1 MGRSLKK
8 GPFVAERL
16 LEKIRKKTPGDK
28 SPIKTWYRN
37 STITPEMIGVTF
49 EVHNGKTFIKVFVS
63 DDMVGHKLG
72 EFSPTRK
79 FQRHGGR
86 LQKEVE
92 MKAGENGKPVAP
104 KPDAKKE

>member
-8 GPFVAERL
+8 GPFVEERL
-16 LEKIRKKTPGDK
+16 LEKLRKKPAGDK

-37 STITPEMIGVTF
+37 STIAPEMIGYTF
-49 EVHNGKTFIKVFVS
+49 EVHNGKNFVKVFIS

-72 EFSPTRK
+72 EFAPTRK
-79 FQRHGGR
+79 FVRHGGK

-92 MKAGENGKPVAP
+92 MKAGVSGKPAP
-104 KPDAKKE
+104 TAKKE